1 MRKYQRVAINIA
13 ILTIIFSAGVIN
25 SSLAV
30 LGSDSELNLD
40 VNNKKITKYSQEK
53 QEKIL
58 NTFEKSDYQAWQK
71 IVGQN
76 NKVGEIIDEST
87 FNNFITARTAARNGQ
102 YNKAIKI
109 TEELKKKVGN
119 NFS

>member
-1 MRKYQRVAINIA
+1 MKKYQKVAINIA
-13 ILTIIFSAGVIN
+13 FLTIIFSAGLIT

-30 LGSDSELNLD
+30 LGSSDVDLDLNEG
-40 VNNKKITKYSQEK
+40 KITKYSQEK

-71 IVGQN
+71 IVGQK
-76 NKVGEIIDEST
+76 NKVGEIIDEET
-87 FNNFITARTAARNGQ
+87 FKNFITARVAARNGQ
-102 YNKAIKI
+102 YNKAIKL